1 MIKQPP
7 KIATRKITTDINEM
21 SDVLSINRF
30 QSENV
35 FDIFTSF
42 KPWNYLPNPFSI
54 GYIVERL
61 SREGYTITL
70 LLINSGRFLDLSR
83 KAA

>member
-1 MIKQPP
+1 MIKQPT

-21 SDVLSINRF
+21 SDVLSIDRF

-54 GYIVERL
+54 GY
-61 SREGYTITL
+61 
-70 LLINSGRFLDLSR
+70 SR
-83 KAA
+83 KAVSRRIYNNVVTYNFG